1 MNGLAALLLPLCI
14 AQTPFPDEKYL
25 RNIRQLTFDG
35 VKSKAYFSSDDR
47 YLVLQTT
54 GHGVECDQIY
64 RMDLNQPPNQTLHR
78 LSTGVGSCTCSFFLP
93 NSYDVLYSGNFHRL
107 TPDAFEGNVSDT
119 CTMRKCDSIE
129 ASMDPA
135 LQELCSSSYVLDISP
150 ELDIFR
156 VNQYGNII
164 AQLTDNN
171 YYDAEAVVSPDGKK
185 ILYTSMESGDL
196 DIYIMDV
203 DGSNKKRL
211 TKQLGYDGGGFF
223 SPDGKK
229 VVFRASRPKT
239 EREQELYRDLLRYHL
254 VAPTNMELYVMSADG
269 SEQRSVFSP
278 PLGRGS
284 WAPYYHPD
292 GKRIIFSSNFN
303 STDEAFALYIVNEDG
318 SGLDQV
324 TSGGHFNSYP
334 MFSHN
339 GQKLVWASSRGAS
352 NPRGL
357 NIFIADWVDPGAG
370 DSAIKEELLTNR
382 IPRTSAHEIRS
393 EPWQDKST
401 EPYDNVVHF
410 EGERH
415 FRNVKQ
421 LTFGGQNAEGY
432 FSFDDT
438 KLTLQATGYGTACDQ
453 IYELDLN
460 IDPRKQTLRRTS
472 TGLGGTTCSFFF
484 KEADNDHR
492 LYSGDFWAL
501 NYTILTNLTDTCPKK
516 KCQNPESITDPVLK
530 KLCNTS
536 YTWDVVPN
544 YDIFMVNKYGNIVRR
559 LTESPGYDAEAVL
572 SPDGNTIAFTSM
584 RSGDL
589 ELWTMNTDGTE
600 LKQVTH
606 ELGYDGSSFFSP
618 DGKRLVFRA
627 SRPKTADEIE
637 KYKLLLSYNLVEPV
651 LMELYVVNV
660 DGSNLRQIT
669 NLSVASWAPYYLA
682 DNKRIVF
689 SSNYEAG
696 TDGFGAF
703 ALYVINDD
711 GTGLERI
718 TFGDKNQFNSFPM
731 MNHAGTKLVWGSSR
745 NGSSRSELNL
755 FLADWTDENATSR
768 WTLSMV
774 VMPFLMLILQ

>member
-1 MNGLAALLLPLCI
+1 
-14 AQTPFPDEKYL
+14 
-25 RNIRQLTFDG
+25 
-35 VKSKAYFSSDDR
+35 
-47 YLVLQTT
+47 LQ
-54 GHGVECDQIY
+54 
-64 RMDLNQPPNQTLHR
+64 
-78 LSTGVGSCTCSFFLP
+78 
-93 NSYDVLYSGNFHRL
+93 
-107 TPDAFEGNVSDT
+107 
-119 CTMRKCDSIE
+119 
-129 ASMDPA
+129 
-135 LQELCSSSYVLDISP
+135 
-150 ELDIFR
+150 

-185 ILYTSMESGDL
+185 ILHTSMESGDL

-239 EREQELYRDLLRYHL
+239 EREQELYRDLLRHHL

-269 SEQRSVFSP
+269 SEQRPVFSP

-303 STDEAFALYIVNEDG
+303 STDEAFTLYIVNEDG

-357 NIFIADWVDPGAG
+357 NIFIADWVSLMQLDVHTISG
-370 DSAIKEELLTNR
+370 
-382 IPRTSAHEIRS
+382 IRS

-492 LYSGDFWAL
+492 LYAGDFWAL

-606 ELGYDGSSFFSP
+606 ELGYDGGSFFSP

-637 KYKLLLSYNLVEPV
+637 KYKQLLSYNLVEPV
-651 LMELYVVNV
+651 LMELYVVDV

-711 GTGLERI
+711 GTGLERVAL
-718 TFGDKNQFNSFPM
+718 DMRPSM
-731 MNHAGTKLVWGSSR
+731 WAV
-745 NGSSRSELNL
+745 
-755 FLADWTDENATSR
+755 FLALLTASLTDFQSVFPPI
-768 WTLSMV
+768 LSAA
-774 VMPFLMLILQ
+774 